1 MIMLKNENGY
11 LFLEEER
18 KFMNFLIQS
27 NRILLFKQAQ
37 KDERNQEFQASKNER
52 TILQII
58 KESKFVR
65 SRHIQ
70 NILS

>member
-1 MIMLKNENGY
+1 MLKNENGY

>member
-1 MIMLKNENGY
+1 MLKNENGY

-37 KDERNQEFQASKNER
+37 KDDRNQEFQASKNER